1 MRVIS
6 IVPEVGMDQG
16 ACSLPLSP
24 DTKVHDVHDVGT
36 LSPNTKVLK
45 PLKDVCK

>member
-6 IVPEVGMDQG
+6 IVPEAGMDQG

-24 DTKVHDVHDVGT
+24 DTKVHDVGT